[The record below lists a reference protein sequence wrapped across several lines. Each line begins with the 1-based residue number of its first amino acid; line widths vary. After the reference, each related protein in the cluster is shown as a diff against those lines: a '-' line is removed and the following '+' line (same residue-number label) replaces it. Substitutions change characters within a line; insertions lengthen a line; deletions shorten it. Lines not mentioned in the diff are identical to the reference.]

1 MGRQPVIQITCDR
14 CSRVEHRS
22 ISEATAPLKKGE
34 EPRYMFSGT
43 YKGSLVQFED
53 LCSGCEV
60 ILDNHWEKMSKHLQ
74 KMSPIRQNKKK
85 G

>member
-22 ISEATAPLKKGE
+22 MSEALAPLKKGE
-34 EPRYMFSGT
+34 EPHYMFSGI
-43 YKGSLVQFED
+43 YKGDHVKFED

-60 ILDNHWEKMSKHLQ
+60 ILDNHWEKMAKQLQ
-74 KMSPIRQNKKK
+74 KASPIRQKKK